1 MSDTHSYKCPHC
13 GGNLVYSVEEQL
25 LVCSFCGNGITA
37 EKLSLLSRINPP
49 DQGEADED
57 EDRQEITCNSCG
69 AKIIAD
75 KNTSATFCAF
85 CGSPSL
91 VTQRLTKR
99 FRPDYVIP
107 FK

>member
-49 DQGEADED
+49 DQGVDP
-57 EDRQEITCNSCG
+57 RQHFLCVIHICREQI
-69 AKIIAD
+69 
-75 KNTSATFCAF
+75 SA
-85 CGSPSL
+85 
-91 VTQRLTKR
+91 R
-99 FRPDYVIP
+99 
-107 FK
+107 